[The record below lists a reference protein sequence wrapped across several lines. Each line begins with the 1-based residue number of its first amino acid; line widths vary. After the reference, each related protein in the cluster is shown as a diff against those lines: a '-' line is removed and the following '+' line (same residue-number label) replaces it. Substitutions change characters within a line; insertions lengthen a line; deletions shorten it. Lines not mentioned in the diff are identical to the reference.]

1 MLNLPLA
8 NIVDN
13 LENVGTQT
21 GFTVQQFIA
30 QCIAVIVLFVV
41 LQKFAWKPVL
51 TILEERRKAIEQ
63 GMANA
68 EKIKAELADAE
79 ASRIK
84 VIHKANEQAAAI
96 VAEAQKAGAALA
108 ERLAKEANTQAQDI
122 VRRAHEAAV
131 LDRDKL
137 MAELKQHVGELVIQT
152 TQKVAGK
159 VLTADDQTRLNTE
172 TIRQINAPN
181 N

>member
-8 NIVDN
+8 NVIDN

-51 TILEERRKAIEQ
+51 TILEQRRKAIEQ
-63 GMANA
+63 SMANA
-68 EKIKAELADAE
+68 DKIKAELADAE

-96 VAEAQKAGAALA
+96 IAEAQKSGAALSD
-108 ERLAKEANTQAQDI
+108 RLSKEATAQAQDI
-122 VRRAHEAAV
+122 VRRAHEASV

>member
-63 GMANA
+63 SMANA

-84 VIHKANEQAAAI
+84 VIHQANEQAATI

>member
-8 NIVDN
+8 NVIDN
-13 LENVGTQT
+13 LKNVGTQT

-30 QCIAVIVLFVV
+30 QCIAVIILFLVV
-41 LQKFAWKPVL
+41 YKFAWKKVL
-51 TILEERRKAIEQ
+51 VVLDERRRAIEQ
-63 GMANA
+63 SMANA
-68 EKIKAELADAE
+68 DKIKAELADAE

-122 VRRAHEAAV
+122 VTRAREASV
-131 LDRDKL
+131 LERDRL
-137 MAELKQHVGELVIQT
+137 LAELKQHVGELVIQT